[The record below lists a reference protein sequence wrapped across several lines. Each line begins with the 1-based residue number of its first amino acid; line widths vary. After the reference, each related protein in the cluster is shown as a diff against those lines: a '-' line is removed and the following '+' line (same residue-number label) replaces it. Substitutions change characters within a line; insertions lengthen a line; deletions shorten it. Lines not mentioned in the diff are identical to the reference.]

1 MNGWMNKW
9 WDDRSRDPCKHIECS
24 EGNGRKKNIID
35 SHPFA
40 LLSFVSTC
48 YPCWLSALAS
58 LKENK
63 SCQWKLLEV
72 RFIIP
77 RSSLRIRT
85 RKSRNNFS
93 NSCATSIFLF
103 FCQHCPF
110 LFSRSTLVG
119 LIEVQKSFLIHFWTV
134 TVHDNSLVSQKR
146 WLDHFKILVLV
157 SANSFF
163 EAFNTHYHIKVF
175 AFFFLFF
182 WSYFY

>member
-24 EGNGRKKNIID
+24 EGNGRKKNMID

-93 NSCATSIFLF
+93 KFLRNF
-103 FCQHCPF
+103 DFPLF
-110 LFSRSTLVG
+110 LPALSLFVFTQYFGWVNWSSKIVSY
-119 LIEVQKSFLIHFWTV
+119 SFLKC
-134 TVHDNSLVSQKR
+134 NSSR
-146 WLDHFKILVLV
+146 
-157 SANSFF
+157 
-163 EAFNTHYHIKVF
+163 
-175 AFFFLFF
+175 
-182 WSYFY
+182 